1 MVLDG
6 IEVRIRHK
14 LSCTTTFDVFIVSR
28 FAVAFYGSS
37 SHPQLVALIAQV
49 SCKYFQRCFYID
61 VYFSKIS
68 NIQPV
73 LHTLQFLS
81 LLTGT
86 HYCSIIFNFLY
97 YISVF
102 ESSKSIWHWNIWLS
116 ASFINNG
123 HSWKTISIAVFLPG
137 FSLSLQ
143 KLGQNYLSWNILL
156 LWIIF
161 FI

>member
-86 HYCSIIFNFLY
+86 HYCSIIFNFLH
-97 YISVF
+97 YISALNPQNQYGIGIFSYQHHLLTMVTAAKPSQLQ
-102 ESSKSIWHWNIWLS
+102 SSFL
-116 ASFINNG
+116 
-123 HSWKTISIAVFLPG
+123 VFL
-137 FSLSLQ
+137 FHFKS
-143 KLGQNYLSWNILL
+143 
-156 LWIIF
+156 
-161 FI
+161 